1 MFDHDAP
8 DISAALNAGT
18 ALAGP
23 QKSPLADGRPFVVV
37 PHGYDVRTL
46 DERDPFPHRARG
58 TVKVR
63 DAASFI
69 AYFNRQ
75 KTGNSLIYAS
85 LDPAHILGVI
95 DDHFPASDQLDNG
108 GANWREYRVQF
119 SVPASREWRTWTAS
133 DRKPTTQL
141 EFAELIEDNLPD
153 IVSPSGSDML
163 SIALNFEASKGG
175 NFVSATRLQDGS
187 VDFVWRE
194 DVNATGNKVKMPTEI
209 ALEIPVFENG
219 AKYPV
224 SARLKYRVKD
234 GGLTIWYELVRPHK
248 VLEDAFRA
256 IWSDI
261 EAQTETKILL
271 GSPE

>member
-1 MFDHDAP
+1 MLEHDAP

-18 ALAGP
+18 ALAGA
-23 QKSPLADGRPFVVV
+23 QKSPLADGTPFVVV
-37 PHGYDVRTL
+37 PNGYEVQPLTD
-46 DERDPFPHRARG
+46 RDSFPHRPKG
-58 TVKVR
+58 IVKVR

-75 KTGNSLIYAS
+75 KMANSLIYAS
-85 LDPAHILGVI
+85 LDPAQVLGVI
-95 DDHFPASDQLDNG
+95 DDHFQASESQDNG

-119 SVPASREWRTWTAS
+119 AVPASREWRVWNEVN
-133 DRKPTTQL
+133 RKQMTQL
-141 EFAELIEDNLPD
+141 SFAEFIEDNLPD
-153 IVSPSGSDML
+153 IITPSGSDML

-209 ALEIPVFENG
+209 ALELPVFENG
-219 AKYPV
+219 AKYPL